1 MARQN
6 EIRALQDRANEV
18 RRELLTMIY
27 QAQSGHP
34 GGSLSAADVV
44 TALYF
49 GELKVDPEN
58 PGWADRD
65 RFVLSKGHVC
75 PVLYTALGLRGFFD
89 RAALGTLRAEGSILQ
104 GHPDMKRCPG
114 IDISTGSLGQGLS
127 AAVGMAL
134 AAKRDNKDYRVFCL
148 LGDGETN
155 EGQVWEAVQTAEKYR
170 LDNLVILVDQNG
182 LQNDGF
188 CADILPASRTL
199 ADKFRAFGCD
209 TYSID
214 GHSMEEITDSFDS
227 IRGNRDG
234 RPHAVVLKTIKGKGV
249 SYMENVA
256 DWHGLAPNRDEY
268 VRAMAE
274 LGATAAENETEGGGT
289 AWRQS

>member
-1 MARQN
+1 MVRQD
-6 EIRALQDRANEV
+6 EIQALKDRATQV
-18 RRELLTMIY
+18 RRELLTMIFR
-27 QAQSGHP
+27 AQSGHP
-34 GGSLSAADVV
+34 GGSLSATDVV

-49 GELKVDPEN
+49 SELKVDPEN

-75 PVLYTALGLRGFFD
+75 PVLYTVLGLRGFFG
-89 RAALGTLRAEGSILQ
+89 RAALYTLRAEGSILQ

-134 AAKRDNKDYRVFCL
+134 AAKRDDRDYRVFCL

-199 ADKFRAFGCD
+199 ADKFRAFGCN
-209 TYSID
+209 TLSVD
-214 GHSMEEITDSFDS
+214 GHSMEEITEAFER
-227 IRGNRDG
+227 IRGKRDG
-234 RPHAVVLKTIKGKGV
+234 KPHALVLKTVKGKGV

-256 DWHGLAPNRDEY
+256 SWHGMAPSQDEY
-268 VRAMAE
+268 AQAMAE
-274 LGATAAENETEGGGT
+274 LGETAAENETEGSGT
-289 AWRQS
+289 G